1 MVRDINEV
9 RDFKSMDSGW
19 VGIKGAY
26 CSVCG
31 RKRVMCE
38 SIVRPVILV
47 REFIA
52 IDGSRAIPYYWA
64 LTSVLEIA
72 HKMTFKLTYSTMFNP
87 PAELHERFESALVDI
102 RNNLGAA
109 YGHYINGEDVSGQS
123 PSEDRS
129 PINTD
134 WLLGRFPSAGAQDV
148 DAAVT
153 AARNAFPGWRATPS
167 AERNRM
173 LRRVAELIEERVY
186 EIGAA
191 VALEVGKNRME
202 ALGEVQETADFFYCY
217 CDDFEKQNGFDHV
230 LPDDPLA
237 DYKSHNRS
245 VMKPY
250 GPWAVIAP
258 FNFPFALAGGPAAAA
273 LVTGNTVVVKGAP
286 DTPWSV
292 RLLADCVR
300 DAGIPPG
307 VFNYLAD
314 PDDSAGPLLTD
325 HPDVAGVTFTG
336 SYGVGMQ
343 ISQKLAAGPYAR
355 PCIAEMGGKNA
366 CIVTANGDLERAA
379 LGILRSAFGLSG
391 EKCSALSRVYV
402 EESAADALLE
412 LLKPQIE
419 AIQVGDPTQVENYLG
434 TVINAE
440 AYENYQGYIKELT
453 ESGATIVAGGAVL
466 TDGEFEKGYFCTPTL
481 AEASLEHRLWQHEMF
496 VPIVMLARVPDK
508 ETGMQLTNNTNL
520 GLTAGFY
527 GNAAETEW
535 FFENVE
541 AGVTY
546 ANRPQGATT
555 GAWPGYQ
562 PFGGWKGSSSTGK
575 GIASFYYLAQY
586 LREQSQTSVE

>member
-1 MVRDINEV
+1 
-9 RDFKSMDSGW
+9 
-19 VGIKGAY
+19 
-26 CSVCG
+26 
-31 RKRVMCE
+31 
-38 SIVRPVILV
+38 
-47 REFIA
+47 
-52 IDGSRAIPYYWA
+52 
-64 LTSVLEIA
+64 
-72 HKMTFKLTYSTMFNP
+72 MTFKLTYSTMFNP
-87 PAELHERFESALVDI
+87 PAELHERFESALAKV
-102 RNNLGAA
+102 RENLGKS
-109 YGHYINGEDVSGQS
+109 YSHYINGEDVSAPTLS
-123 PSEDRS
+123 DDRS

-134 WLLGRFPSAGAQDV
+134 WVLGRFPLATVENV
-148 DAAVT
+148 DAAVS
-153 AARNAFPGWRATPS
+153 AARVAFPRWRATPS
-167 AERNRM
+167 KKRNRL
-173 LRRVAELIEERVY
+173 LRRVGELIEERVY

-191 VALEVGKNRME
+191 VTLEVGKNRME
-202 ALGEVQETADFFYCY
+202 ALGEVQETADFFFCY
-217 CDDFEKQNGFDHV
+217 CDDFEKQKGFDHI

-258 FNFPFALAGGPAAAA
+258 FNFPFALAGGPVAAA
-273 LVTGNTVVVKGAP
+273 LVTGNTVVVKAAP
-286 DTPWSV
+286 ETSWAV

-300 DAGIPPG
+300 DAGIPEG

-343 ISQKLAAGPYAR
+343 ICQKLSTGPYPR

-402 EESAADALLE
+402 EESVADALIE
-412 LLKPQIE
+412 ILKPQIE
-419 AIQVGDPTQVENYLG
+419 AIPVGDPTFVENYLG
-434 TVINAE
+434 TVINLDAF
-440 AYENYQGYIKELT
+440 ENYQGYIKELRDA
-453 ESGATIVAGGAVL
+453 GATIVAGGAVL
-466 TDGEFEKGYFCTPTL
+466 TDGESGKGYFCTPTL
-481 AEASLEHRLWQHEMF
+481 AEVSLEHRLWQHEMF

-508 ETGMQLTNNTNL
+508 ETGMLLTNDTHL

-527 GNAAETEW
+527 GNETETDW
-535 FFENVE
+535 FFDNVE

-562 PFGGWKGSSSTGK
+562 PFGGWKGSGSTGK